1 MFEGQGGGDGTYH
14 VKGNDIFEGNFASF
28 ELFDEDFVD
37 EDWAGTGGK
46 TEDEGMCRCWCEGF
60 DSVFKWVRDGGEVR
74 CGILTDDV
82 VCDVG

>member
-46 TEDEGMCRCWCEGF
+46 TEDEGMCRCWCEGI

-74 CGILTDDV
+74 CEFLLMM
-82 VCDVG
+82 